1 VRRRVDA
8 VVHRYAGGFGWGAI
22 ALTAIASAIIGS
34 HFTHGSSTP
43 RVAAPG
49 AQTVASLE
57 RTQGVPLS
65 FTQPAT
71 ETSSAAPPALQGLAA
86 QLARAAPARNAIE
99 RARNATVFIQTRFG
113 FGSGFIVD
121 AACHVIT
128 SRHVVDSEG
137 AGVTSAAV
145 APAELR
151 ASMPALEEEK
161 LRVRIEQQ
169 TQLRESLEGQPGTN
183 REILEIDE
191 RIQTMRQ
198 ELADLSQHR
207 GPDTV
212 HRMDTGGPDG
222 FTATLVD
229 GTEFHSLHAQFSQ
242 RVDLAVFQLPADH
255 CPHISP
261 AESTR
266 LVQGERLYTIGNP
279 SGLQYSVTSG
289 IFSGD
294 RGSGDQ
300 RFLQTDAPIN
310 QGNSGGPLVT
320 ESGNVVGINTKVLSG
335 TQGIGFAIPIEAA
348 YREFTALR

>member
-1 VRRRVDA
+1 VDA
-8 VVHRYAGGFGWGAI
+8 VVHRYAGGFGWGAL
-22 ALTAIASAIIGS
+22 ALTAIGSAIVGS
-34 HFTHGSSTP
+34 HFTGGSSTP
-43 RVAAPG
+43 RLSASG
-49 AQTVASLE
+49 TQTVASLE
-57 RTQGVPLS
+57 PTQGMPLS
-65 FTQPAT
+65 FTQPT
-71 ETSSAAPPALQGLAA
+71 PETSPPAVELQGLAA

-137 AGVTSAAV
+137 GATTATV
-145 APAELR
+145 APADLR
-151 ASMPALEEEK
+151 GPMPAFEEAK
-161 LRVRIEQQ
+161 LRERIEQQ
-169 TQLRESLEGQPGTN
+169 TQLRESLVGQPGTH
-183 REILEIDE
+183 REILETDE
-191 RIQTMRQ
+191 RIQAMRQ
-198 ELADLSQHR
+198 ELADWSEHHVR
-207 GPDTV
+207 AAGPRIDTA
-212 HRMDTGGPDG
+212 GPDG
-222 FTATLVD
+222 FSATLVD
-229 GTEFHSLHAQFSQ
+229 GTEFHALHAQFSQ
-242 RVDLAVFQLPADH
+242 RVDLAMFQLPAAN
-255 CPHISP
+255 CPHLSA

-279 SGLQYSVTSG
+279 SGLEYSVTSG

-320 ESGNVVGINTKVLSG
+320 ENGNVVGINTKVLNG